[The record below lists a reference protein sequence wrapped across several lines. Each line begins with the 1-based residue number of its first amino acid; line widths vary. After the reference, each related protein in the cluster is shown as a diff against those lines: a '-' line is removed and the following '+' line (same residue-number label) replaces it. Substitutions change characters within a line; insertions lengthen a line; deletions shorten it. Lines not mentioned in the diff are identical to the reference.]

1 MRLPICP
8 KEQSRTSPCRANS
21 TLRETPFQL
30 LDLRFELGYPL
41 VLLPVLLPPSVA
53 DSLLEGYRGPQNLL
67 VLSPYLLLLS
77 LAPPEF
83 LLLTVLHSPT
93 RVSEHFGLTKII
105 GWCDTAAPHKEN
117 STRKV

>member
-41 VLLPVLLPPSVA
+41 VLLPDFLPPSVT
-53 DSLLEGYRGPQNLL
+53 DSLLEGYRVLQNLL

-83 LLLTVLHSPT
+83 LLLTVLHSLPEYPNT
-93 RVSEHFGLTKII
+93 S
-105 GWCDTAAPHKEN
+105 A
-117 STRKV
+117 